1 MKKVHLFAIFG
12 LLIAALCVFA
22 ETNDGATLKPKK
34 YYGKI
39 AQRMAAMIPQYHVL
53 QRPLNDEIS
62 QKAWTNLIS
71 FYDFDHSVFLKSD
84 LDALSVHE
92 KTLDDEIR
100 AGDVSFGYEVHR
112 LFCER
117 LKERID
123 FATNLLATADFK
135 FDDTNE
141 VYEIKRENAP
151 WPATLEEAQERW
163 RLKMKNE
170 MLVQQIAK
178 ELDAEEKTN
187 ALAVAATNEVAI
199 AEDAEKK
206 DVAAVEGEEKKA
218 DEADDA
224 EDTEVTDPRK
234 NLTTRYRQYY
244 IALTEPEEETVLQ
257 NYLSAITHAYDP
269 HSDYMSPLSKED
281 FDMDMNLTLCGVG
294 AVLSMDNGALK
305 IMEVMPGGPM
315 ARDGRIKEGDKIVGV
330 ENEPGK
336 MENILWKPM
345 NKTIR
350 KIRGKKG
357 TKVTLEVIPRKDTS
371 GATKKRIEL
380 IRDEIKLD
388 DAAATGH
395 VERVALNGF
404 TNKVGYV
411 YLPGFYGTMDKNPG
425 DKGFRSCAEDVEK
438 YLGEFNASGVEGLVL
453 DLRGDGGGSLK
464 EAVLLSSLFV
474 SSGPVVL
481 IRDNR
486 LVQPLAIPPG
496 SPVAFDGP
504 MVVLIDRASA
514 SASEIV
520 AAHLRDT
527 GRAIVLGDVR
537 THGKGTVQTVMGMGP
552 EKYGSLKVTT
562 ARFYRINGEST
573 QVKGVEADIHLPSIL
588 DSLDIGEDKL
598 PNALPFTKILPMDYR
613 AAWNLPE
620 YLPILATNSAARLAK
635 NEKYTRHLEHVKG
648 TMAAMDRTFV
658 SLDYA
663 TRKAQMAADRAMQE
677 EDEKENE
684 DEESSSY
691 RRRKAKKGVRN
702 NDVVLD
708 EAYNILA
715 DLIRQTKGAK
725 MPRKASNYLDS
736 IFSF

>member
-22 ETNDGATLKPKK
+22 ETNDAETLKPKK

-53 QRPLNDEIS
+53 QKPLNDEIS

-100 AGDVSFGYEVHR
+100 EGDVSFGYEVHR

-141 VYEIKRENAP
+141 VYEIKRDKSP
-151 WPATLEEAQERW
+151 WPETLEEAHERW

-187 ALAVAATNEVAI
+187 ALAVAATNEVAVT
-199 AEDAEKK
+199 EDAKKK
-206 DVAAVEGEEKKA
+206 DIAAVKGEEKKA
-218 DEADDA
+218 DEADDV
-224 EDTEVTDPRK
+224 EDTEVTDPRQ

-357 TKVTLEVIPRKDTS
+357 TKVVLEVIPRKDTS

-613 AAWNLPE
+613 QAWNLPE

-635 NEKYTRHLEHVKG
+635 NEKYMRHLEHVKG
-648 TMAAMDRTFV
+648 TKAAMDRTFV

-691 RRRKAKKGVRN
+691 RRRKAKKGARN
-702 NDVVLD
+702 NDVVLE

>member
-1 MKKVHLFAIFG
+1 M
-12 LLIAALCVFA
+12 
-22 ETNDGATLKPKK
+22 
-34 YYGKI
+34 
-39 AQRMAAMIPQYHVL
+39 
-53 QRPLNDEIS
+53 
-62 QKAWTNLIS
+62 
-71 FYDFDHSVFLKSD
+71 
-84 LDALSVHE
+84 
-92 KTLDDEIR
+92 
-100 AGDVSFGYEVHR
+100 
-112 LFCER
+112 
-117 LKERID
+117 
-123 FATNLLATADFK
+123 
-135 FDDTNE
+135 
-141 VYEIKRENAP
+141 
-151 WPATLEEAQERW
+151 
-163 RLKMKNE
+163 
-170 MLVQQIAK
+170 
-178 ELDAEEKTN
+178 
-187 ALAVAATNEVAI
+187 
-199 AEDAEKK
+199 
-206 DVAAVEGEEKKA
+206 
-218 DEADDA
+218 
-224 EDTEVTDPRK
+224 
-234 NLTTRYRQYY
+234 
-244 IALTEPEEETVLQ
+244 LQ

-613 AAWNLPE
+613 QAWNLPE

-648 TMAAMDRTFV
+648 TKAAMDRTFV

>member
-12 LLIAALCVFA
+12 LLIAALCVLA
-22 ETNDGATLKPKK
+22 DTNDGATLKPKK

-218 DEADDA
+218 DEVDDA

-648 TMAAMDRTFV
+648 TKAAMDRTVV

>member
-1 MKKVHLFAIFG
+1 MKKVHLFAILG

-22 ETNDGATLKPKK
+22 DTKDASTALKPKK

-53 QRPLNDEIS
+53 QKPLNDEIS

-71 FYDFDHSVFLKSD
+71 FYDFDHSVFLQSD

-100 AGDVSFGYEVHR
+100 NGDVSFGYEVHR

-123 FATNLLATADFK
+123 FATNLLATAEFK

-141 VYEIKRENAP
+141 VYEIKREKSP

-187 ALAVAATNEVAI
+187 APAATVTNE
-199 AEDAEKK
+199 
-206 DVAAVEGEEKKA
+206 VAAVEGEEKK
-218 DEADDA
+218 DEEDV
-224 EDTEVTDPRK
+224 EDTEVTDPRQ

-244 IALTEPEEETVLQ
+244 IALTEPEEEMVLQ

-315 ARDGRIKEGDKIVGV
+315 AVDGRIKEGDKIVGV

-357 TKVTLEVIPRKDTS
+357 TKVVLEVIPRKDTS

-438 YLGEFNASGVEGLVL
+438 YLGEFNASGIEGLVL

-613 AAWNLPE
+613 AAWNMPD
-620 YLPILATNSAARLAK
+620 YLPILATNSAARLAQ

-648 TMAAMDRTFV
+648 TKEAMDRTFV

-684 DEESSSY
+684 DEETSSY
-691 RRRKAKKGVRN
+691 RRRKAKKGART
-702 NDVVLD
+702 NDVVLE

-715 DLIRQTKGAK
+715 DLIRETKGAK
-725 MPRKASNYLDS
+725 MPRKSTNYLDS

>member
-22 ETNDGATLKPKK
+22 DTNDAPTLKPKK

-53 QRPLNDEIS
+53 QKPLNDEIS

-84 LDALSVHE
+84 LDKLSVHE

-100 AGDVSFGYEVHR
+100 EGDVSFGYEVHR

-135 FDDTNE
+135 YDDTNE
-141 VYEIKRENAP
+141 LYEIKREKAP
-151 WPATLEEAQERW
+151 WPETLEEAQERW

-187 ALAVAATNEVAI
+187 APAATVTNE
-199 AEDAEKK
+199 
-206 DVAAVEGEEKKA
+206 VAAVEGAEKK
-218 DEADDA
+218 DEEDA
-224 EDTEVTDPRK
+224 EDTEVTDPRQ

-315 ARDGRIKEGDKIVGV
+315 AVDGRIKEGDKIVGV

-357 TKVTLEVIPRKDTS
+357 TKVVLEVIPRKDTS

-438 YLGEFNASGVEGLVL
+438 YLGEFNASGIEGLVL

-613 AAWNLPE
+613 AAWNMPE
-620 YLPILATNSAARLAK
+620 YLPILATNSAARLAQ

-648 TMAAMDRTFV
+648 TKAAMDRTFV

-684 DEESSSY
+684 DEETSSY
-691 RRRKAKKGVRN
+691 RRRKAKKGTRS
-702 NDVVLD
+702 NDVVLE

-725 MPRKASNYLDS
+725 MPRKTTNYLDS

>member
-22 ETNDGATLKPKK
+22 DTKDASTALKPKK

-53 QRPLNDEIS
+53 QKPLNDEIS

-71 FYDFDHSVFLKSD
+71 FYDFDHSVFLQSD

-100 AGDVSFGYEVHR
+100 NGDVSFGYEVHR

-123 FATNLLATADFK
+123 FATNLLATAEFK

-141 VYEIKRENAP
+141 VYEIKREKSP

-187 ALAVAATNEVAI
+187 APAATVTNE
-199 AEDAEKK
+199 
-206 DVAAVEGEEKKA
+206 VAAVEGEEKKESEE
-218 DEADDA
+218 DV
-224 EDTEVTDPRK
+224 EDTEVTDPRQ

-315 ARDGRIKEGDKIVGV
+315 AVDGRIKEGDKIVGV

-357 TKVTLEVIPRKDTS
+357 TKVVLEVIPRKDTS

-438 YLGEFNASGVEGLVL
+438 YLGEFNASGIEGLVL

-613 AAWNLPE
+613 AAWNMPD
-620 YLPILATNSAARLAK
+620 YLPILATNSAARLAQ

-648 TMAAMDRTFV
+648 TKEAMDRTFV

-684 DEESSSY
+684 DEETSSY
-691 RRRKAKKGVRN
+691 RRRKAKKGART
-702 NDVVLD
+702 NDVVLE

-725 MPRKASNYLDS
+725 MPRKSTNYLDS

>member
-1 MKKVHLFAIFG
+1 MKKSRLFAIFG
-12 LLIAALCVFA
+12 LFFAVVAFAADAADPVA
-22 ETNDGATLKPKK
+22 LKPKK

-39 AQRMAAMIPQYHVL
+39 AQRMAAMIPRYHVL
-53 QRPLNDEIS
+53 QKPLNDEIS
-62 QKAWTNLIS
+62 QKAWTNLVS

-84 LDALSVHE
+84 LDALAAHE
-92 KTLDDEIR
+92 KTLDDEIKE
-100 AGDVSFGYEVHR
+100 GDVSFGYEVHR
-112 LFCER
+112 LFCKR

-135 FDDTNE
+135 YDDTNE
-141 VYEIKRENAP
+141 VFEVKREDAP
-151 WPATLEEAQERW
+151 WPEDLAAAENRW
-163 RLKMKNE
+163 RLKMKND
-170 MLVQQIAK
+170 MLAQKIIR
-178 ELDAEEKTN
+178 ELDEAAKTN
-187 ALAVAATNEVAI
+187 APAKSVTNEI
-199 AEDAEKK
+199 ASAETNAVDSADAEI
-206 DVAAVEGEEKKA
+206 E
-218 DEADDA
+218 DELK
-224 EDTEVTDPRK
+224 DPRQ
-234 NLTTRYRQYY
+234 NLITRYRQYY

-305 IMEVMPGGPM
+305 VMEVMPGGPM
-315 ARDGRIKEGDKIVGV
+315 DVDGRIKEGDKIVGV
-330 ENEPGK
+330 QNEPGK

-357 TKVTLEVIPRKDTS
+357 TKVTLEIIPRKDTS

-395 VERVALNGF
+395 VERVSLGGF
-404 TNKVGYV
+404 TNKVGYI

-425 DKGFRSCAEDVEK
+425 DKGYRSCAEDVEK
-438 YLGEFNASGVEGLVL
+438 YIGEFNASGVDGLVL

-474 SSGPVVL
+474 PSGPVVL

-486 LVQPLAIPPG
+486 ITQPLAIPMG
-496 SPVAFDGP
+496 NPVAFDGP

-562 ARFYRINGEST
+562 ARFYRINGDST

-613 AAWNLPE
+613 PVWNLPD
-620 YLPILATNSAARLAK
+620 YIPSLATNSAVRLAK
-635 NEKYTRHLEHVKG
+635 NEKYSRHLDHVKG
-648 TMAAMDRTFV
+648 TKEALDRKFV

-684 DEESSSY
+684 ESEPTF
-691 RRRKAKKGVRN
+691 RRRKAKNGKRP
-702 NDVVLD
+702 NDVVLE
-708 EAYNILA
+708 EAYNILS
-715 DLIRQTKGAK
+715 DLIHETKGAK
-725 MPRKASNYLDS
+725 MPRKATSYLDS